1 MKINKVKTTAFC
13 DNIIFFSV
21 CAVAFFLPI
30 SKAIIGTF
38 IYISIFFWLIKK
50 ITNRSLPEATPIN
63 LAVIIYLLFCLFSV
77 FVSSN
82 PKISWGS
89 FLGKVLQN
97 TAFFLVV
104 SEAFNSK
111 KKFKVLIW
119 VLFFSLVLLSA
130 DGLFQYFTHKD
141 FLRNRPAMF
150 FNRMYASF
158 GTPNSFGCYLIS
170 LIPFVLLQSFAK
182 FNSNKHKIAFGA
194 LSIVLFSCLMLTVS
208 RGAWFGFIGSVLFIS
223 MWVPALWIVLCSL
236 GLLILFASPLY
247 ESFLK
252 QRLANFFSFDDL
264 SGQDRRV
271 MWQAGWSMFKAG
283 PWFGLGIGTFM
294 FNFKEYVADKTHY
307 ISYAHNCYLQIAAEI
322 GLVGLSVFLAI
333 VGLFFYNGIRT
344 LRRAD
349 KDEFWYILLASL
361 AAILAYCI
369 QMVVDTIFYSLDLG
383 VLFWLVLGIGAA
395 AISNIKRSLK
405 TL

>member
-1 MKINKVKTTAFC
+1 MRINKIKTTTLC
-13 DNIIFFSV
+13 DDIILFSI

-50 ITNRSLPEATPIN
+50 ITNRSLPEATPVN
-63 LAVIIYLLFCLFSV
+63 LAVIIYLLFCFFSV

-104 SEAFNSK
+104 SETFNSK

-119 VLFFSLVLLSA
+119 VLFSSLVLLSA

-182 FNSNKHKIAFGA
+182 FNSNKLKILFGA
-194 LSIVLFSCLMLTVS
+194 LSTILFACLMLTVS

-271 MWQAGWSMFKAG
+271 MWQAGWSMFKAR
-283 PWFGLGIGTFM
+283 PWLGLGIGTFM
-294 FNFKEYVADKTHY
+294 FNFKEYVVDKSHY

-344 LRRAD
+344 LRRAH
-349 KDEFWYILLASL
+349 KDELWYILLASL
-361 AAILAYCI
+361 AAIMAYCT

-395 AISNIKRSLK
+395 AISNMKKGLK